1 MGTLYS
7 EMDTPFD
14 KRQLRRLLR
23 NDPKTIERW
32 FYTYSD
38 SLYTFVFYRVGKD
51 NQLAADIV
59 QETFLKAL
67 RDMQK
72 YDPNR
77 GSMFAWLTLLS
88 KNCVKQALR
97 ERGREISYDR
107 IWQDI
112 DSGLLTAFEQI
123 ATEPLPDEVIER
135 AETAQLVQMTLA
147 NIPANY
153 KHVLKQYY
161 YQLKPPKE
169 IAVSVGVSEGAIK
182 TMLYRARQ
190 AFKAAFLRLEKS
202 FNNPDVL
209 EGGPNE

>member
-1 MGTLYS
+1 MNTL
-7 EMDTPFD
+7 FG
-14 KRQLRRLLR
+14 KRQLKRLAR
-23 NDPKTIERW
+23 GNTPAIEQW
-32 FYTYSD
+32 FNTYSD
-38 SLYTFVFYRVGKD
+38 TLYTFVFYRVGKD
-51 NQLAADIV
+51 PALAADIV
-59 QETFLKAL
+59 QETFLDGL
-67 RDMQK
+67 RRINL
-72 YDPNR
+72 YDPDR
-77 GSMFAWLTLLS
+77 GSMFTWLTYLS
-88 KNCVKQALR
+88 KNFIKRTLR

-123 ATEPLPDEVIER
+123 ATEPLPDEVIEK

-190 AFKAAFLRLEKS
+190 AFKTAFLRLEKS
-202 FNNPDVL
+202 FNNPDTMT
-209 EGGPNE
+209 GGPDG

>member
-1 MGTLYS
+1 MNTL
-7 EMDTPFD
+7 FG
-14 KRQLRRLLR
+14 KRQLKRLTR
-23 NDPKTIERW
+23 GNVQTIEQW

-38 SLYTFVFYRVGKD
+38 TLYTFVFYRVGKD
-51 NQLAADIV
+51 SALAADIV
-59 QETFLKAL
+59 QDTCLDGL
-67 RDMQK
+67 RRIHLF
-72 YDPNR
+72 DPDR
-77 GSMFAWLTLLS
+77 GSMFAWLTYLS
-88 KNCVKQALR
+88 KNFIKRALR
-97 ERGREISYDR
+97 EKGREISYDT

-123 ATEPLPDEVIER
+123 ATEPLPDEVIEK

-190 AFKAAFLRLEKS
+190 AFKTAFLRLEKS
-202 FNNPDVL
+202 LNNPDTMT
-209 EGGPNE
+209 GGPDG

>member
-1 MGTLYS
+1 MNTL
-7 EMDTPFD
+7 FG
-14 KRQLRRLLR
+14 KRQLKRLAR
-23 NDPKTIERW
+23 GNTQAIEQW
-32 FYTYSD
+32 FNTYSD
-38 SLYTFVFYRVGKD
+38 TLYTFVFYRVDKD
-51 NQLAADIV
+51 TALAADIV
-59 QETFLKAL
+59 QETFLDGL
-67 RDMQK
+67 RRIHF
-72 YDPNR
+72 YDPDR
-77 GSMFAWLTLLS
+77 GSMFTWLTYLS
-88 KNCVKQALR
+88 KNFIKRALR
-97 ERGREISYDR
+97 ERGREISYDTT
-107 IWQDI
+107 WQNI

-123 ATEPLPDEVIER
+123 ATEPLPDEVIEK

-202 FNNPDVL
+202 LNNPDTMT
-209 EGGPNE
+209 GGPDG

>member
-1 MGTLYS
+1 MNTL
-7 EMDTPFD
+7 FG
-14 KRQLRRLLR
+14 KRQLKRLAR
-23 NDPKTIERW
+23 GNTQVIEQW
-32 FYTYSD
+32 FNTYSD
-38 SLYTFVFYRVGKD
+38 TLYTFVFYRAGKD
-51 NQLAADIV
+51 PALAADIV
-59 QETFLKAL
+59 QETFLDGL
-67 RDMQK
+67 QRIHLF
-72 YDPNR
+72 DPDR
-77 GSMFAWLTLLS
+77 GSMFAWLTYLS
-88 KNCVKQALR
+88 KNFIKRALR
-97 ERGREISYDR
+97 ERGREISYDT

-123 ATEPLPDEVIER
+123 ATEPLPDEVIEK

-190 AFKAAFLRLEKS
+190 AFKTAFLRLEKT
-202 FNNPDVL
+202 FNNPNTMT
-209 EGGPNE
+209 GGPDG

>member
-1 MGTLYS
+1 MNTL
-7 EMDTPFD
+7 FG
-14 KRQLRRLLR
+14 KRQLKRLAR
-23 NDPKTIERW
+23 GNTQAIEQW
-32 FYTYSD
+32 FNTYSD
-38 SLYTFVFYRVGKD
+38 TLYTFVFYRVGKD
-51 NQLAADIV
+51 PALAADIV
-59 QETFLKAL
+59 QDTFLDGL
-67 RDMQK
+67 RRINL
-72 YDPNR
+72 YDPDR
-77 GSMFAWLTLLS
+77 GSMFTWLTYLS
-88 KNCVKQALR
+88 KNFIKRTLR
-97 ERGREISYDR
+97 ERGREISYER

-123 ATEPLPDEVIER
+123 ATEPLPDEVIEK

-190 AFKAAFLRLEKS
+190 AFKTAFLRLEKS
-202 FNNPDVL
+202 FNNPDTMT
-209 EGGPNE
+209 GGPDG

>member
-1 MGTLYS
+1 MKTL
-7 EMDTPFD
+7 FG
-14 KRQLRRLLR
+14 KRQLKRLAR
-23 NDPKTIERW
+23 GNTQAIEQW
-32 FYTYSD
+32 FNTYSD
-38 SLYTFVFYRVGKD
+38 TLYTFVFYRVGKD
-51 NQLAADIV
+51 TALAADIV
-59 QETFLKAL
+59 QETFLDGL
-67 RDMQK
+67 RRIHLF
-72 YDPNR
+72 DPHR
-77 GSMFAWLTLLS
+77 GSMFTWLTYLS
-88 KNCVKQALR
+88 KNFIKRTLR

-123 ATEPLPDEVIER
+123 ATEPLPDEIIEK

-169 IAVSVGVSEGAIK
+169 IAASVGVSEGAIK

-190 AFKAAFLRLEKS
+190 AFKTAFLRLEKS
-202 FNNPDVL
+202 FNNPDTMT
-209 EGGPNE
+209 GGLDG

>member
-1 MGTLYS
+1 MNTL
-7 EMDTPFD
+7 FG
-14 KRQLRRLLR
+14 KRQLKRLAR
-23 NDPKTIERW
+23 GNTQAIEQW
-32 FYTYSD
+32 FNTYSD
-38 SLYTFVFYRVGKD
+38 TLYTFVFYRVGKD
-51 NQLAADIV
+51 PALAADIV
-59 QETFLKAL
+59 QDTFLDGL
-67 RDMQK
+67 RRINL
-72 YDPNR
+72 YDPDR
-77 GSMFAWLTLLS
+77 GSMFTWLTYLS
-88 KNCVKQALR
+88 KNFIKRTLR
-97 ERGREISYDR
+97 ERGREISYER

-123 ATEPLPDEVIER
+123 ATEPLPDEVIEK

-190 AFKAAFLRLEKS
+190 AFKTAFLRLEKPL
-202 FNNPDVL
+202 NNPDTRT
-209 EGGPNE
+209 GGPDG

>member
-1 MGTLYS
+1 
-7 EMDTPFD
+7 MDTLFG
-14 KRQLRRLLR
+14 KRQLRRLAR
-23 NDPKTIERW
+23 GNTQAIEQW
-32 FYTYSD
+32 FHAYSD
-38 SLYTFVFYRVGKD
+38 TLYTFIFYRVGRD
-51 NQLAADIV
+51 NQLAADVV

-72 YDPNR
+72 YDPKR

-88 KNCVKQALR
+88 KNCIKRTLR

-153 KHVLKQYY
+153 KDVLKQYY

-169 IAVSVGVSEGAIK
+169 IALAVGVSEGAIK

-202 FNNPDVL
+202 FNNPGTAK
-209 EGGPNE
+209 GGLDE

>member
-1 MGTLYS
+1 MNTLF
-7 EMDTPFD
+7 T
-14 KRQLRRLLR
+14 KRQLRKLAKG
-23 NDPKTIERW
+23 NAQAIEQW
-32 FYTYSD
+32 FDAYAD

-51 NQLAADIV
+51 STLAADIV
-59 QETFLKAL
+59 QDTFLDGL
-67 RDMQK
+67 RRIHLF
-72 YDPNR
+72 DPDR
-77 GSMFAWLTLLS
+77 GSMFTWLTYLS
-88 KNCVKQALR
+88 RNLIKSTLR
-97 ERGREISYDR
+97 ERGRETSYEE

-123 ATEPLPDEVIER
+123 ATEPLPDEVIEKE
-135 AETAQLVQMTLA
+135 ETAQLVQMTLA

-202 FNNPDVL
+202 FNNPDVA
-209 EGGPNE
+209 EGGSNE

>member
-1 MGTLYS
+1 MNTL
-7 EMDTPFD
+7 FG
-14 KRQLRRLLR
+14 KRQLKRLAR
-23 NDPKTIERW
+23 GNTQAIEQW
-32 FYTYSD
+32 FNTYSD
-38 SLYTFVFYRVGKD
+38 TLYTFVFYRVGKD
-51 NQLAADIV
+51 PALAADIV
-59 QETFLKAL
+59 QDTFLDGL
-67 RDMQK
+67 RRINL
-72 YDPNR
+72 YDPDR
-77 GSMFAWLTLLS
+77 GSMFTWLTYLS
-88 KNCVKQALR
+88 KNFIKRTLR
-97 ERGREISYDR
+97 ERGREISYER

-123 ATEPLPDEVIER
+123 ATEPLPDEVIEK

-190 AFKAAFLRLEKS
+190 AFKTAFLRLEKPL
-202 FNNPDVL
+202 NNPDTMT
-209 EGGPNE
+209 GGPDG

>member
-1 MGTLYS
+1 MNTL
-7 EMDTPFD
+7 FG
-14 KRQLRRLLR
+14 KRQLKRLAR
-23 NDPKTIERW
+23 GNTQAIEQW
-32 FYTYSD
+32 FNTYSD
-38 SLYTFVFYRVGKD
+38 TLYTFVFYRVGKD
-51 NQLAADIV
+51 PALAADIV
-59 QETFLKAL
+59 QDTFLDGL
-67 RDMQK
+67 RRINL
-72 YDPNR
+72 YDPDR
-77 GSMFAWLTLLS
+77 GSMFTWLTYLS
-88 KNCVKQALR
+88 KNFIKRTLR
-97 ERGREISYDR
+97 ERGREISYER

-123 ATEPLPDEVIER
+123 ATEPLPDEVIEK

-190 AFKAAFLRLEKS
+190 AFKAAFLRLEKT
-202 FNNPDVL
+202 FNNPDTMT
-209 EGGPNE
+209 GGPDG

>member
-1 MGTLYS
+1 MNTL
-7 EMDTPFD
+7 FG
-14 KRQLRRLLR
+14 KRQLKRLAR
-23 NDPKTIERW
+23 GNTQAIEQW
-32 FYTYSD
+32 FNTYSD
-38 SLYTFVFYRVGKD
+38 TLYTFVFYRVDKD
-51 NQLAADIV
+51 TALAADIV
-59 QETFLKAL
+59 QETFLDGL
-67 RDMQK
+67 RRIHF
-72 YDPNR
+72 YDPDR
-77 GSMFAWLTLLS
+77 GSMFTWLTYLS
-88 KNCVKQALR
+88 KNFIKRALR

-123 ATEPLPDEVIER
+123 ATEPLPDEVIEK

-202 FNNPDVL
+202 LNNPDTMT
-209 EGGPNE
+209 GGPDG

>member
-1 MGTLYS
+1 MSTLYS
-7 EMDTPFD
+7 EMDTLFG
-14 KRQLRRLLR
+14 KRQLRRLAR
-23 NDPKTIERW
+23 GNTQAIEQW
-32 FYTYSD
+32 FHAYSD
-38 SLYTFVFYRVGKD
+38 TLYTFIFYRVGKD

-72 YDPNR
+72 YDSKR

-88 KNCVKQALR
+88 KNCIKQAFR

-112 DSGLLTAFEQI
+112 DNGLLVAFEQI

-169 IAVSVGVSEGAIK
+169 IALAVGVSEGAIK

-202 FNNPDVL
+202 FNNPDTAK
-209 EGGPNE
+209 GGLDE

>member
-1 MGTLYS
+1 
-7 EMDTPFD
+7 MDTPFD
-14 KRQLRRLLR
+14 KKMLRRLLR
-23 NDPKTIERW
+23 NEPKAIEPW

-67 RDMQK
+67 KDIQK

-88 KNCVKQALR
+88 KNCIKHTLR

-123 ATEPLPDEVIER
+123 ATEPLPDEVIEK
-135 AETAQLVQMTLA
+135 AETVQLVQMTLA

-169 IAVSVGVSEGAIK
+169 IARAVGVSEGAIK

-202 FNNPDVL
+202 FKNPDL
-209 EGGPNE
+209 LQGGLDE

>member
-1 MGTLYS
+1 
-7 EMDTPFD
+7 
-14 KRQLRRLLR
+14 
-23 NDPKTIERW
+23 
-32 FYTYSD
+32 
-38 SLYTFVFYRVGKD
+38 
-51 NQLAADIV
+51 
-59 QETFLKAL
+59 
-67 RDMQK
+67 MQK

-169 IAVSVGVSEGAIK
+169 IAVSVGISEGAIK

>member
-1 MGTLYS
+1 MNTL
-7 EMDTPFD
+7 FG
-14 KRQLRRLLR
+14 KRQLKRLAR
-23 NDPKTIERW
+23 GNTQAIEQW
-32 FYTYSD
+32 FNTYSD
-38 SLYTFVFYRVGKD
+38 TLYTFVFYRVGKD
-51 NQLAADIV
+51 PALAADIV
-59 QETFLKAL
+59 QDTFLDGL
-67 RDMQK
+67 RRINL
-72 YDPNR
+72 YDPDR
-77 GSMFAWLTLLS
+77 GSMFTWLTYLS
-88 KNCVKQALR
+88 KNFIKRTLR

-123 ATEPLPDEVIER
+123 ATEPLPDEVIEK

-190 AFKAAFLRLEKS
+190 AFKTAFLRLEKS
-202 FNNPDVL
+202 LNNPDTMT
-209 EGGPNE
+209 GGPDG

>member
-1 MGTLYS
+1 MNTL
-7 EMDTPFD
+7 FG
-14 KRQLRRLLR
+14 KRQLKRLTR
-23 NDPKTIERW
+23 GNIQTIEQW

-38 SLYTFVFYRVGKD
+38 TLYTFVFYRVGKD
-51 NQLAADIV
+51 SALAADIV
-59 QETFLKAL
+59 QDTFLDGL
-67 RDMQK
+67 RRIHLF
-72 YDPNR
+72 DPDR
-77 GSMFAWLTLLS
+77 GSMFAWLTYLS
-88 KNCVKQALR
+88 KNFIKRALR
-97 ERGREISYDR
+97 EKGREISYDT

-123 ATEPLPDEVIER
+123 ATEPLPDEVIEK

-190 AFKAAFLRLEKS
+190 AFKTAFLRLEKS
-202 FNNPDVL
+202 LNNPDTMT
-209 EGGPNE
+209 GGPDG

>member
-1 MGTLYS
+1 MNTL
-7 EMDTPFD
+7 FG
-14 KRQLRRLLR
+14 KRQLKKLARG
-23 NDPKTIERW
+23 NTQAIEQW
-32 FYTYSD
+32 FNTYSD
-38 SLYTFVFYRVGKD
+38 TLYTFVFYRVGKD
-51 NQLAADIV
+51 PALAADIV
-59 QETFLKAL
+59 QDTFLDGL
-67 RDMQK
+67 RRINL
-72 YDPNR
+72 YDPDR
-77 GSMFAWLTLLS
+77 GSMFTWLTYLS
-88 KNCVKQALR
+88 KNFIKRTLR
-97 ERGREISYDR
+97 ERGREISYER

-123 ATEPLPDEVIER
+123 ATEPLPDEVIEK

-190 AFKAAFLRLEKS
+190 AFKTAFLRLEKPL
-202 FNNPDVL
+202 NNPDTMT
-209 EGGPNE
+209 GGPDG

>member
-1 MGTLYS
+1 MNTL
-7 EMDTPFD
+7 FG
-14 KRQLRRLLR
+14 KRQLKRLTR
-23 NDPKTIERW
+23 GNVQTIEQW

-38 SLYTFVFYRVGKD
+38 TLYTFVFYRVGKD
-51 NQLAADIV
+51 SALAADIV
-59 QETFLKAL
+59 QDTFLDGL
-67 RDMQK
+67 RRIHLF
-72 YDPNR
+72 DPDR
-77 GSMFAWLTLLS
+77 GSMFAWLTYLS
-88 KNCVKQALR
+88 KNFIKRALR
-97 ERGREISYDR
+97 EKGREISYDT

-123 ATEPLPDEVIER
+123 ATEPLPDEVIEK

-190 AFKAAFLRLEKS
+190 AFKTAFLRLEKS
-202 FNNPDVL
+202 LNNPDTMT
-209 EGGPNE
+209 GGPDG